1 MKKFVSTKVLEE
13 ASTSYKLI
21 IKEDL
26 SQKDVC
32 LPAEL
37 VDLRTAAKQRLKVVD
52 ACKDK
57 KLQKACSDMLKTIV
71 EKIKEK
77 YPLKYLVVRNTSC
90 LEPTSMIN

>member
-32 LPAEL
+32 LPTEL
-37 VDLRTAAKQRLKVVD
+37 VDLRTAAKQRLKVLD

-57 KLQKACSDMLKTIV
+57 KNQTSEGLFRYV
-71 EKIKEK
+71 ENHCGKDTRKISPQISCGEK
-77 YPLKYLVVRNTSC
+77 Y
-90 LEPTSMIN
+90 